1 MAKKTRNALPPVSLG
16 VFRQMVYDCGAE
28 MMSAGFNKDEIICRL
43 MTLADY
49 PIKPPTVKV
58 IIEDGVPAD
67 VLTNAPANRRHRQGL
82 RGSRTASGLSGSAI
96 CRQEPEKL

>member
-49 PIKPPTVKV
+49 PITSEKQSRKKMQKVVK
-58 IIEDGVPAD
+58 
-67 VLTNAPANRRHRQGL
+67 
-82 RGSRTASGLSGSAI
+82 
-96 CRQEPEKL
+96 